1 MKVFNIGIIGLGN
14 IGLEVY
20 KNLKKN
26 SSDIQNKTG
35 FKLKILKV
43 SARNIN
49 KKRGVSFTKKNVFEK
64 DPFKIVRNP
73 NVHIIIEM
81 IGGADGIAKR
91 VVFESIKQNKHV
103 VTANK
108 ALIAKHGDELSI
120 LSEKH
125 GVNLLFEAAVGGGI
139 PIIRSVKQGLI
150 ANKLHHIYGILN
162 GTTNYILTEM
172 EKRNENFPNVLKDAQ
187 RLGYA
192 ESNPTAD
199 VDGHDVADKISILSS
214 IGFGTKI
221 INKGFVV
228 EGIRNIEIDDIK
240 FAGELG
246 YKIKLLAI
254 AEKIKNQIKQRVHP
268 CLIPFNID
276 LANIDNVTNAVVV
289 DGNPIG
295 RTVYEGP
302 GAGKGPTSSAVI
314 SDVTS
319 IMLGGDEFSFG
330 LSPSSKKK
338 MKLFN
343 FDNHQSKYYIRF
355 LTKDVPGV
363 LSKITSNLAKN
374 KISIANLIQKPSV
387 NRTANVMLIT
397 HSSKELNIQKVLK
410 LLSKQNELFK
420 KIVMIRVRD
429 FKKL

>member
-20 KNLKKN
+20 KNIKKN
-26 SSDIQNKTG
+26 SSDIQKKTG

-49 KKRGVSFTKKNVFEK
+49 KKRGVNFTKNVFEK

-108 ALIAKHGDELSI
+108 ALIAKHGDVLSI

-410 LLSKQNELFK
+410 SLSKQNELFK

-429 FKKL
+429 LKKL

>member
-26 SSDIQNKTG
+26 SSDIQKKTG

-49 KKRGVSFTKKNVFEK
+49 KKRGVSFTKNVLEK
-64 DPFKIVRNP
+64 DLFKIVRNP

-81 IGGADGIAKR
+81 IGGADGIAKK

-355 LTKDVPGV
+355 LTKDVSGV

-410 LLSKQNELFK
+410 SLSKQNKLFK

>member
-20 KNLKKN
+20 RNLKKN
-26 SSDIQNKTG
+26 SSDIQKKTG
-35 FKLKILKV
+35 FKLKILKI

-49 KKRGVSFTKKNVFEK
+49 KKRGVSFAKNVFEK

-120 LSEKH
+120 LSEKY

-410 LLSKQNELFK
+410 SLSKQNELFK

-429 FKKL
+429 LKKL

>member
-1 MKVFNIGIIGLGN
+1 MKTFNIGIIGLGN

-20 KNLKKN
+20 KNIKKN
-26 SSDIQNKTG
+26 ASDIQKKTG
-35 FKLKILKV
+35 FKLNVIKA
-43 SARNIN
+43 SARNIS
-49 KKRGVSFTKKNVFEK
+49 KKRGVSFAKGVLEK
-64 DPFKIVRNP
+64 DPFKIIKNS
-73 NVHIIIEM
+73 NIDIIVEL
-81 IGGADGIAKR
+81 IGGSDGMAKK
-91 VVFESIKQNKHV
+91 VVFEAIKQNKHV

-108 ALIAKHGDELSI
+108 ALIAKHGDALSI

-139 PIIRSVKQGLI
+139 PIIRSIKQGLI

-199 VDGHDVADKISILSS
+199 VDGHDAADKISILSS

-221 INKGFVV
+221 LNKGFLI

-240 FAGELG
+240 FAKELG

-254 AEKIKNQIKQRVHP
+254 AEKVNNQIKQRVHP
-268 CLIPFNID
+268 CLIPFNLD
-276 LANIDNVTNAVVV
+276 VANIDDVTNAVVV

-295 RTVYEGP
+295 RTIYEGP

-314 SDVTS
+314 SDITS

-330 LSPSSKKK
+330 LSPLSKKK

-410 LLSKQNELFK
+410 SLSKQNELFK

-429 FKKL
+429 LKKL

>member
-49 KKRGVSFTKKNVFEK
+49 KKRGVSFTKNVFEK

-199 VDGHDVADKISILSS
+199 VDGYDVADKISILSS

-228 EGIRNIEIDDIK
+228 EGIRNIEIEDIK

>member
-26 SSDIQNKTG
+26 SSDIQKKTG

-49 KKRGVSFTKKNVFEK
+49 KKRGVSFTKNVLEK

-108 ALIAKHGDELSI
+108 ALIAKHGDVLSI

-172 EKRNENFPNVLKDAQ
+172 EKRNENFSNVLKDAQ

-410 LLSKQNELFK
+410 SLSKQNELFK

-429 FKKL
+429 LKKL

>member
-26 SSDIQNKTG
+26 SSDIQKKTG
-35 FKLKILKV
+35 FKIKILKV

-49 KKRGVSFTKKNVFEK
+49 KKRGVSFTKNVLEK
-64 DPFKIVRNP
+64 DPFKIVSDP

-172 EKRNENFPNVLKDAQ
+172 EKRNENFQNVLKDAQ

-410 LLSKQNELFK
+410 SLSKQNKLFK

-429 FKKL
+429 LKKL

>member
-20 KNLKKN
+20 KNIKKN

-49 KKRGVSFTKKNVFEK
+49 KKRGVSFTKNVFEK

-410 LLSKQNELFK
+410 SLSKQNELFK

-429 FKKL
+429 LKKL

>member
-20 KNLKKN
+20 KNIKKN
-26 SSDIQNKTG
+26 SSDIQKKTG
-35 FKLKILKV
+35 FKLNITKA
-43 SARNIN
+43 SAKNTK
-49 KKRGVSFTKKNVFEK
+49 KKRGINFSKGVLQKNPFDITK
-64 DPFKIVRNP
+64 DPKID
-73 NVHIIIEM
+73 IIVELV
-81 IGGADGIAKR
+81 GGADGIAKR
-91 VVFESIKQNKHV
+91 VVFDALKNKKHV

-108 ALIAKHGDELSI
+108 ALIAKHGDALSV

-125 GVNLLFEAAVGGGI
+125 QVNLLFEAAVGGGI
-139 PIIRSVKQGLI
+139 PIIRSIKQGLI

-172 EKRNENFPNVLKDAQ
+172 EQKGENFSNILKDAQ

-199 VDGHDVADKISILSS
+199 VDGHDAADKISILSS

-221 INKGFVV
+221 INKGFLV

-240 FAGELG
+240 FAKELG

-254 AEKIKNQIKQRVHP
+254 AERVKNKIKQRVHP
-268 CLIPFNID
+268 CLIPFNLD
-276 LANIDNVTNAVVV
+276 VANIDDVTNAIVV
-289 DGNPIG
+289 DGQPIG
-295 RTVYEGP
+295 RTIYEGP

-319 IMLGGDEFSFG
+319 IMLGNDEFSFG
-330 LSPSSKKK
+330 LSPSSKKR
-338 MKLFN
+338 MSLFN
-343 FDNHQSKYYIRF
+343 FSNHQSKYYIRF
-355 LTKDVPGV
+355 LTKDVPGI
-363 LSKITSNLAKN
+363 LAKITSSLAKN
-374 KISIANLIQKPSV
+374 KISISNLLQEPSLKG
-387 NRTANVMLIT
+387 TANIMLIT
-397 HSSKELNIQKVLK
+397 HNSKELNIQRVLK
-410 LLSKQNELFK
+410 SLSKQKKFFK